1 MSKLTDFLCP
11 FCGSE
16 PEDIPVNRGEPKIVA
31 CLEDGC
37 PINGQEFGIEEWERR
52 PKYLCPDCNGEGSP
66 KFQRFQLS
74 EKVCEVLA
82 GFRKNG
88 EWFDPDTNKYLDE
101 WISRSDQ

>member
-1 MSKLTDFLCP
+1 MSKLKDFLCS

-66 KFQRFQLS
+66 KFQRFS
-74 EKVCEVLA
+74 FPKRYVRFWRA
-82 GFRKNG
+82 FGKTANG
-88 EWFDPDTNKYLDE
+88 LTQTQTNI
-101 WISRSDQ
+101 WMNG